1 MHAPPA
7 SDPRDPR
14 DLHHDRLAAVLL
26 AIGAAGVIVTSAFY
40 VLSGPAASLPGGAA
54 AMDAA
59 RAATAHAAGTMRV
72 ASLFGMP
79 SDVVFTVGGL
89 MFAASKRRQGAALAY
104 AGWLAMGI
112 SGILFTIVDA
122 MVGHVLPAAAAAG
135 DAAYVGVRALFD
147 VLFAVGGWAFGL
159 GALAASWSA
168 RGREYRWRAAAWLMR
183 VSGVLGIV
191 ANAGWLLGLPGAPL
205 IGPAIAL
212 GAAAVLVLA
221 AGIVRDPEARVR
233 PATLSSA

>member
-1 MHAPPA
+1 MHATPDR
-7 SDPRDPR
+7 DPRDP
-14 DLHHDRLAAVLL
+14 HHDRLAAALL
-26 AIGAAGVIVTSAFY
+26 VIGAAGVIVTSAFY
-40 VLSGPAASLPGGAA
+40 VLSGPVASLPGGAA
-54 AMDAA
+54 GGMEAA
-59 RAATAHAAGTMRV
+59 RAATAHAAGTMRA

-135 DAAYVGVRALFD
+135 DAAYVGARSLFD
-147 VLFAVGGWAFGL
+147 VLFAIGGWAFGV

-168 RGREYRWRAAAWLMR
+168 QSREYRWRAAAWLMR

-191 ANAGWLLGLPGAPL
+191 ANTGWLLGLPGAPL

-212 GAAAVLVLA
+212 GATAVLVMA
-221 AGIVRDPEARVR
+221 ASIARDPEARVAPATPR
-233 PATLSSA
+233 PA